1 MWFDPSWVLLRR
13 SAVFMAVS
21 FSKVTSADLVSPV
34 VVTLKLAI
42 LPLQRVLKDWFVRL
56 FIP

>member
-1 MWFDPSWVLLRR
+1 
-13 SAVFMAVS
+13 MAVS